1 MKYNDY
7 YVYIYLDP
15 RKPGNYVYGELK
27 FEFEPFYIGKGRNHR
42 YRIHLLKVKRDDYK
56 NLPKYN
62 TIKKILDSG
71 MEPIIIKYKE
81 DLFEEDSF
89 YIEKNMIESIGRKD
103 LNDGPLRNLSNGGE
117 GNGNRKFTDEHR
129 KNISLSKKGNVSD
142 KMKNH
147 LKSVHEGMKG
157 NKRTLG
163 FIFTEESKRK
173 MSESRKKKLVLQ
185 IDESGEILRE
195 FTSIRSASDYIGTN
209 ISRVLRGDG
218 KTAGGFFWKY
228 KDDFENNKI
237 IDKINNRVKKDRIGK
252 EIIMMDINMNILRE
266 YRTITEASE
275 DTNISIGNISKNLT
289 GKGKTAG
296 GFLWM
301 YKNNY

>member
-1 MKYNDY
+1 MDY

-15 RKPGNYVYGELK
+15 RKPGRYNYQNYY
-27 FEFEPFYIGKGRNHR
+27 FDYEPFYIGKGKDHR
-42 YRIHLLKVKRDDYK
+42 YKIHLHKVKLGNYKDLLKNYIIRD
-56 NLPKYN
+56 
-62 TIKKILDSG
+62 ILNEG
-71 MEPIIIKYKE
+71 LEPIIIKYQ
-81 DLFEEDSF
+81 EEMDEQSSLNL
-89 YIEKNMIESIGRKD
+89 EKDIIIKIGRVD
-103 LNDGPLRNLSNGGE
+103 LKTGPLTNLSNGGQ
-117 GNGNRKFTDEHR
+117 GYGNRYFSKEHR
-129 KNISLSKKGNVSD
+129 NKLSLARKKGNSE
-142 KMKNH
+142 KQKEH
-147 LKSVHEGMKG
+147 LDNIHERMIG

-163 FIFTEESKRK
+163 FKFSEESK
-173 MSESRKKKLVLQ
+173 KKLAESHYKSVFQ
-185 IDESGEILRE
+185 IGLYGEILNE
-195 FTSIRSASDYIGTN
+195 FPSIKDAESYIGVS
-209 ISRVLRGDG
+209 IKKVLRGDG

-266 YRTITEASE
+266 YRTITEASK